1 MQEMLQKIIARAGI
15 ASRRHAEL
23 LIASGQ
29 VRVNGRVV
37 RELGTKA
44 DAAKDRIE
52 AAGRVV
58 EAKEGRRV
66 YMLLNKP
73 PEVVSA
79 MEDPEGRKT
88 LRNCLRGL
96 PERVFPVGN
105 LEYAAS
111 GLVFLTNDGDL
122 AADMLKNWARLEQ
135 IYHVKVK
142 GMLTLADLERLG
154 RWAPPKHLTSQE
166 NPRTMASERLQKI
179 IAAGGIAS
187 RRKAE
192 EIIAAGRVTLNG
204 KVVVEQGTKADPQR
218 DVICVDG
225 KPLKSRERLLY
236 FLLHK
241 PKGYVT
247 TVSDPEG
254 RPTIMELM
262 KKCPHRVYPVGRLDY
277 ASEGLL
283 LMTNDGQLAQRLMKA
298 GSHAPKTYLVK
309 ISGQPD
315 EQALNRLR
323 SGITIE
329 LEDGM
334 RVKTSPAKLRL
345 VEDSANPWYAVI
357 LSEGRNR
364 QIRRMFQRVGFNV
377 EKIKRVQLGPLVLDV
392 PPGKYRALTVREVA
406 QLKSL

>member
-1 MQEMLQKIIARAGI
+1 
-15 ASRRHAEL
+15 
-23 LIASGQ
+23 
-29 VRVNGRVV
+29 
-37 RELGTKA
+37 
-44 DAAKDRIE
+44 
-52 AAGRVV
+52 
-58 EAKEGRRV
+58 
-66 YMLLNKP
+66 
-73 PEVVSA
+73 
-79 MEDPEGRKT
+79 
-88 LRNCLRGL
+88 
-96 PERVFPVGN
+96 
-105 LEYAAS
+105 
-111 GLVFLTNDGDL
+111 
-122 AADMLKNWARLEQ
+122 
-135 IYHVKVK
+135 
-142 GMLTLADLERLG
+142 
-154 RWAPPKHLTSQE
+154 
-166 NPRTMASERLQKI
+166 MASERLQKI
-179 IAAGGIAS
+179 IAASGIAS

-218 DVICVDG
+218 DEICVDG

-254 RPTIMELM
+254 RPTVMELM
-262 KKCPHRVYPVGRLDY
+262 KKCPQRVYPVGRLDY

-315 EQALNRLR
+315 EQVLNRLR
-323 SGITIE
+323 AGITIE

-345 VEDSANPWYAVI
+345 VEGSANPWYEVI

-377 EKIKRVQLGPLVLDV
+377 LKIKRVQLGPLVLDI
-392 PPGKYRALTVREVA
+392 PPGKYRPLTVREVA